1 MRKDLQKMSKVIAQ
15 VKNPNFPPPPTENEM
30 KASTTYVDMNIPNPS
45 KEVVTP
51 KKSNYDPKSK
61 TFEPQQMWKDLKKG
75 VSMIFGYYDKPAPP
89 TGS

>member
-1 MRKDLQKMSKVIAQ
+1 MRKDLAKMSKVMAQ
-15 VKNPNFPPPPTENEM
+15 VKNPNFPPVSENQM
-30 KASTTYVDMNIPNPS
+30 KASTTAVNLNIPDPS
-45 KEVVTP
+45 KEVVNV